1 MDEVIDATE
10 LITITLTPPHVHDP
24 PIGSTCV
31 GLDLY
36 QLVGDGLIGDLIE
49 ANSPLCIPAPPEDKG
64 IFGDIDTKWIVIIVI
79 AVIILGLL
87 T

>member
-10 LITITLTPPHVHDP
+10 LITITLIPPHVHDP

-31 GLDLY
+31 GIDLY

-49 ANSPLCIPAPPEDKG
+49 ANSPLCITAPPEDER
-64 IFGDIDTKWIVIIVI
+64 IFGDIDTKWIIIIVI

-87 T
+87 S